1 MTDDRKN
8 TMQLRPYQ
16 AQAIRDVSA
25 AFKDHKSVLLQLPT
39 GAGKTA
45 VAGKM
50 IMDLANQSMDRKGGI
65 GLFLVHRKEL
75 ITQTVNTL
83 KEVGLGNHVGI
94 IASGYP
100 ETPWAPIQ
108 IASVFTLVRRLDR
121 TREWFRPRMVIVDEA
136 HHIRANTWEQV
147 LSHWGDAFLLGLTA
161 TPARLDG
168 KGLGKH
174 FGKLVEGPTIQ
185 TLIKDGYL
193 CPLKN
198 YSVDAG
204 LDMSGVKKS
213 MGEYNKKEVDSRL
226 TNQVIANGLTNF
238 LKHSSER
245 RTIFYA
251 ANIRH
256 SMNFVEQC
264 KAAGFRAEHIDGKT
278 GPTLRDAIIKRFAEG
293 QTQVLSNVG
302 IITEGFDCPECD
314 SVMLGWKTASISLYK
329 QMVGRVMRPKV
340 DGRDGII
347 IDLAGNM
354 DEHGDPE
361 EDVEWTLEDGVIKPD
376 NKTMPDNKRSCKG
389 CGYRFSIRHEDCPA
403 CGESHAVTPP
413 EEVNV
418 EVVERDKNAGK
429 RKGSKGRKD
438 LNREVFLTRGDP
450 IKLRA
455 IQEREGYKPGVVR
468 QWKRIFSKSWGLV
481 HRHAGAR

>member
-1 MTDDRKN
+1 MK
-8 TMQLRPYQ
+8 
-16 AQAIRDVSA
+16 
-25 AFKDHKSVLLQLPT
+25 
-39 GAGKTA
+39 
-45 VAGKM
+45 
-50 IMDLANQSMDRKGGI
+50 
-65 GLFLVHRKEL
+65 
-75 ITQTVNTL
+75 
-83 KEVGLGNHVGI
+83 
-94 IASGYP
+94 
-100 ETPWAPIQ
+100 
-108 IASVFTLVRRLDR
+108 
-121 TREWFRPRMVIVDEA
+121 
-136 HHIRANTWEQV
+136 
-147 LSHWGDAFLLGLTA
+147 
-161 TPARLDG
+161 
-168 KGLGKH
+168 
-174 FGKLVEGPTIQ
+174 
-185 TLIKDGYL
+185 
-193 CPLKN
+193 
-198 YSVDAG
+198 
-204 LDMSGVKKS
+204 
-213 MGEYNKKEVDSRL
+213 
-226 TNQVIANGLTNF
+226 
-238 LKHSSER
+238 
-245 RTIFYA
+245 
-251 ANIRH
+251 
-256 SMNFVEQC
+256 FVEQC
-264 KAAGFRAEHIDGKT
+264 RDAGYRAEHIDGKT

-329 QMVGRVMRPKV
+329 QMVGRVMRPKA

-376 NKTMPDNKRSCKG
+376 NQTVPDNKRSCKG